1 MRKTL
6 LSLAAAA
13 ALLSAGSAFA
23 LGGNANNSTN
33 VTAHG
38 GAGGHGGHGGAGGKA
53 DAMSI
58 SGAASN
64 ATATNRTDVST
75 DVRNT
80 NTNVNSAAQHQGQVQ
95 GQQQAAVAGSHS
107 GGNSFSSSVAINESQ
122 RPVSSA
128 LAAPLAAS
136 NGTCMGSS
144 SVGGQGVTVGVSFG
158 TTWTDAECNR
168 RYNSIRMQELGQT
181 KAAVALMCQDAD
193 VAAAMKIAGT
203 PCPGTEKVASAPA
216 AEQSAKV
223 KYTDPII
230 RRRLGL
236 PPL

>member
-6 LSLAAAA
+6 LSLAALAA
-13 ALLSAGSAFA
+13 FLSAGSAFA
-23 LGGNANNSTN
+23 RNDNSNGNNNGPTFGGNTTVNAIP
-33 VTAHG
+33 TA
-38 GAGGHGGHGGAGGKA
+38 AAA
-53 DAMSI
+53 A
-58 SGAASN
+58 GAASN

-128 LAAPLAAS
+128 FAAPLAAS
-136 NGTCMGSS
+136 NGTCMGST
-144 SVGGQGVTVGVSFG
+144 SVGGQGVTIGLSMG

-216 AEQSAKV
+216 TEQSAKV
-223 KYTDPII
+223 EYTDPII